1 MQLSSS
7 TISAQAKSYIEGNR
21 GNAIIAVVVPI
32 ILAATINFFLSLI
45 FTNEFIL
52 TIFSFV
58 TGTLAAYM
66 TTKMVLELVKGSYTT
81 VFSDSLKPVNI
92 LATFIGI
99 SVLFFGLKELI
110 NLVLGQFF
118 LSDGSFDVLL
128 NNIDNIS
135 SGEFI
140 SLLGKAIPF
149 ILVSL
154 ILTTIIETKFFSAK
168 YLVVE
173 GRGIIDALKT
183 SWNYT
188 KGYFFGII
196 TVHLRFLAYIFGALL
211 LLFIGI
217 FITSFI
223 PFLPILVLLG
233 FIIWVF
239 CFFLP
244 HYTYALG
251 CLHLFLR
258 KANGNPYVKA
268 SKRTPIET
276 QTYFAYSEMN
286 ESKDTVEESNEE
298 EADSWDF

>member
-118 LSDGSFDVLL
+118 LSDGSFEVLL

-183 SWNYT
+183 SWN
-188 KGYFFGII
+188 
-196 TVHLRFLAYIFGALL
+196 
-211 LLFIGI
+211 
-217 FITSFI
+217 
-223 PFLPILVLLG
+223 
-233 FIIWVF
+233 
-239 CFFLP
+239 
-244 HYTYALG
+244 
-251 CLHLFLR
+251 
-258 KANGNPYVKA
+258 
-268 SKRTPIET
+268 
-276 QTYFAYSEMN
+276 
-286 ESKDTVEESNEE
+286 
-298 EADSWDF
+298 